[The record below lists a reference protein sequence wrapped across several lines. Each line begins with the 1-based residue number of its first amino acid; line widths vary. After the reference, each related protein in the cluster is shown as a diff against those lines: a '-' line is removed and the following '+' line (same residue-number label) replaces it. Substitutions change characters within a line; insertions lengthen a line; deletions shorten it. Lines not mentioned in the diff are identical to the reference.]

1 MQKEF
6 FGYDSLQ
13 KLKVIC
19 NELKSK
25 NVFLVTGKRS
35 FALSGA
41 ERKVKSF
48 LKDVKYAQFNS
59 FDSTPTISDVKNG
72 IVTLKKISPDLV
84 IAIGGGSVIDMAKA
98 INVLACNE
106 GELALY
112 ITGKKKIEK
121 PGLPLVAIPMT
132 AGTGSE
138 ATSFAT
144 IYIEKAKYSLNGEKL
159 TLPTVSIVDPSLTES
174 MPKYITASTGMD
186 VLCQGIES
194 IWSIKSTEESRKY
207 ANRAVKIAFNTLEK
221 AVNNPDKESRLK
233 MAKAAN
239 LSGKAI
245 NISKTTA
252 SHSISY
258 PITAHFGILHGHAV
272 ALTIPEIV
280 EFNYNVS
287 KKDCNDRRGVE
298 FVKRR
303 LNDIFKLIES
313 KNGTQAKDKIKNL
326 IEKIGLETRLSELN
340 IDKKDIELIV
350 EKGFTADRM
359 GNNPRKIKK
368 TELKNMLETIL

>member
-1 MQKEF
+1 MQREF
-6 FGYDSLQ
+6 FGYGSLK

-19 NELKSK
+19 DEFKSK
-25 NVFLVTGKRS
+25 NVFLVTGKKS
-35 FALSGA
+35 FAFSGA
-41 ERKVKSF
+41 ERTVKSF
-48 LKDVKYAQFNS
+48 LKDVKYTQFNN
-59 FDSTPTISDVKNG
+59 FDSTPTISDVKDG
-72 IVTLKKISPDLV
+72 IVSLKKINPDLV
-84 IAIGGGSVIDMAKA
+84 IAIGGGSVIDMAKT
-98 INVLACNE
+98 INVLALNE
-106 GELALY
+106 GEPALY
-112 ITGKKKIEK
+112 IINKKKIEK
-121 PGLPLVAIPMT
+121 PGLPLIAIPTT

-144 IYIEKAKYSLNGEKL
+144 IYIEKVKYSLSGEKL

-174 MPKYITASTGMD
+174 MPRYITASTGMD

-194 IWSIKSTEESRKY
+194 IWSIKSTEKSRKY
-207 ANRAVKIAFNTLEK
+207 AYSAVKIAFNTLEK

-272 ALTIPEIV
+272 ALTIPEIT
-280 EFNYNVS
+280 EFNYNIS
-287 KKDCNDRRGVE
+287 KKDCNDKRGVE

-303 LNDIFKLIES
+303 LNDIFRLIES
-313 KNGTQAKDKIKNL
+313 KNEIRAKDKIKNL
-326 IEKIGLETRLSELN
+326 MDKIGLETRLSKLN
-340 IDKKDIELIV
+340 IDKKDFELIV

-359 GNNPRKIKK
+359 DNNPRKIKK
-368 TELKNMLETIL
+368 TELKNMLEIIL